1 MLKGSFVCICVVIIS
16 CIIATASYSEQYWA
30 KTYGGGNNE
39 YFRSIQQTTDGG
51 YVLAVSTSSF
61 GDGSGDFCVLKL
73 DIEGNISWQK
83 IYGGATSDRAN
94 TIEQTSDGGYIV
106 AGSSFSG
113 SYSEIFLL
121 KLSYNGNI
129 EWQKTYADSPLDSAY
144 SIKQTLDG
152 GYIVAG
158 LSFLYDGY
166 QSGTDT
172 PWVLKLNSDGS
183 IQWQKLYSI
192 SLTLDSV
199 LTSIQQT
206 SDEGY
211 ILAGYRGRYGGD
223 IWVLKL
229 NNNGDVLWEKTY
241 GGNSQD
247 EAHSIQQTTDGGYIV
262 AGYTRSF
269 GAGNYDIWALKL
281 ASDGNIIWQK
291 TYGSIHN
298 DYCYMLTQTTD
309 GGYILAGQ
317 RDFYGA
323 LLLKLNSNGD
333 MAWLKSYGSQE
344 SDSTATSI
352 EQISDDNY
360 IVAGEILTEE
370 RRYDIFALKLDSNGE
385 IPECD
390 IMTTPAF
397 FYANDT
403 SISGNDTAVTIYSYS
418 VMMSD
423 ATVSASDISAEM
435 SVICCYDADDYDCDS
450 VVNATDNCREQPN
463 GPNLGTCLGNRMG
476 KTCLNNEQCN
486 NVGFCSMNQE
496 DTYPPQGNGIGDA
509 CECEGDFTCDGDV
522 DADDVTAFLSRLR

>member
-1 MLKGSFVCICVVIIS
+1 MKKNGIYSALI
-16 CIIATASYSEQYWA
+16 IIALSLSLMTQDCFASQWA
-30 KTYGGGNNE
+30 KIYGGSNND
-39 YFRSIQQTTDGG
+39 RAHSIQQTTDGG
-51 YVLAVSTSSF
+51 YVVAVSTSSF

-83 IYGGATSDRAN
+83 IYGGANSDRAN

-166 QSGTDT
+166 QSGIDT

-199 LTSIQQT
+199 LSSIQQT
-206 SDEGY
+206 SDEGF

-241 GGNSQD
+241 GGSNYE

-262 AGYTRSF
+262 AGHTRSF
-269 GAGNYDIWALKL
+269 GAGNYDIWVLKL

-298 DYCYMLTQTTD
+298 DYCYMLTQTD
-309 GGYILAGQ
+309 G
-317 RDFYGA
+317 
-323 LLLKLNSNGD
+323 
-333 MAWLKSYGSQE
+333 W
-344 SDSTATSI
+344 
-352 EQISDDNY
+352 
-360 IVAGEILTEE
+360 
-370 RRYDIFALKLDSNGE
+370 
-385 IPECD
+385 
-390 IMTTPAF
+390 
-397 FYANDT
+397 
-403 SISGNDTAVTIYSYS
+403 
-418 VMMSD
+418 
-423 ATVSASDISAEM
+423 
-435 SVICCYDADDYDCDS
+435 
-450 VVNATDNCREQPN
+450 
-463 GPNLGTCLGNRMG
+463 
-476 KTCLNNEQCN
+476 
-486 NVGFCSMNQE
+486 
-496 DTYPPQGNGIGDA
+496 
-509 CECEGDFTCDGDV
+509 
-522 DADDVTAFLSRLR
+522 RL